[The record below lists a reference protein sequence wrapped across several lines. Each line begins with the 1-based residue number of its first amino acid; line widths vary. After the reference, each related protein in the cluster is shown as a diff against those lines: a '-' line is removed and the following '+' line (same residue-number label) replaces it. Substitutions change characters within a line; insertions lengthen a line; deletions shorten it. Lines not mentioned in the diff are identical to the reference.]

1 MFPRLPTEPLHVKKR
16 SYFMSKPERSISPRE
31 VGLVPE
37 DPADFDHYYERAREI
52 CRRAKG
58 RAQVSD
64 DELIVLAV
72 VASQLALAKYVEPGA
87 KNADSTLDAILDILD
102 RGDVVQAMSAKMT
115 QLLSRRAATG
125 GMARKPLTGLDLA
138 SCIDREEQRRPQM
151 SVTAHAV
158 TEVPASKTEITT
170 DEEAEIQYWTQLFG
184 VNRHQLINA
193 IQIVGTSV
201 KDVKKFLETGNEPA
215 PGR

>member
-1 MFPRLPTEPLHVKKR
+1 
-16 SYFMSKPERSISPRE
+16 MSKAERSISPHE

-37 DPADFDHYYERAREI
+37 DPADFEHYYDKAREI
-52 CRRAKG
+52 CRRAKN
-58 RAQVSD
+58 RSEVSD

-87 KNADSTLDAILDILD
+87 KDADSTLDAILDILD
-102 RGDVVQAMSAKMT
+102 RGDVVQAVSTKMT
-115 QLLSRRAATG
+115 QLLSSHAATVRRG
-125 GMARKPLTGLDLA
+125 ARKSAAGLDLA
-138 SCIDREEQRRPQM
+138 SYIDPERPREPQ
-151 SVTAHAV
+151 VAVDAHAV

-201 KDVKKFLETGNEPA
+201 EDVKRFLETGNEPKS
-215 PGR
+215 GH

>member
-1 MFPRLPTEPLHVKKR
+1 
-16 SYFMSKPERSISPRE
+16 MSKPERSISPRE

-37 DPADFDHYYERAREI
+37 NPADFDHYYDRAREI
-52 CRRAKG
+52 CRRAKD

-72 VASQLALAKYVEPGA
+72 VASQLALSKYIQPGG
-87 KNADSTLDAILDILD
+87 KDADGTLDTILDILD
-102 RGDVVQAMSAKMT
+102 RGDVLQAMSSKMA
-115 QLLSRRAATG
+115 QLLSSRAGLTRG
-125 GMARKPLTGLDLA
+125 GARNTSTELDFA
-138 SCIDREEQRRPQM
+138 SCADPAEPREPQM
-151 SVTAHAV
+151 AVTAHAV

-193 IQIVGTSV
+193 IQMVGTSV
-201 KDVKKFLETGNEPA
+201 ADVKKFLETGNEPS
-215 PGR
+215 GQ